1 MRKMKFLLFNKRA
14 RENAMISLFCCK
26 NYDYAIKNAVKE
38 FEVTNMNIFLY
49 SAISLCYINSKSN
62 TLVR

>member
-1 MRKMKFLLFNKRA
+1 MKFLLFRKRA

-26 NYDYAIKNAVKE
+26 KYDYAMKKDVKE
-38 FEVTNMNIFLY
+38 FEVTTMNIFLY
-49 SAISLCYINSKSN
+49 SVVLLCYINSKSN